1 MTLSIFDSKSQQLRT
16 FEPIQPG
23 CVNLYVCGP
32 TVQSA
37 PHVGHLRS
45 AVAFD
50 IVASWMRFGHGLK
63 VTLVRNVTD
72 IDDKILVNAAAQGV
86 DWQELAVS
94 VEAGFNRVYSDL
106 SALAD
111 VTPHATE
118 HIIDMVALIERLIS
132 RGHAY
137 QAADGSANVFFDSA
151 SWADYGQL
159 TNQGIESMEGEDAAS
174 HGRRRATDFALWKA
188 AKVDEPDTAAWS
200 SPWGLGRPGW
210 HIECSAMTRSVLG
223 EHFDIHGGGLDLRFP
238 HHENELAQSRA
249 AGFEFANY
257 WMHNGLVTVAGQKMS
272 KSLGNGVSVE
282 QLFEQGNSA
291 AVRYW
296 LASAHYRS
304 TLDYSPSAI
313 AESASAVSRI
323 QNFLKRLS
331 SVGDAADDAFRAT
344 DLPSA
349 FVAAMDADFNVP
361 AALAVLHDAV
371 RQGNS
376 KLDSNQDAAPE
387 ARAVAAMLHALNL
400 NLATQAEVDEDL
412 AARVEELIAR
422 RAEARAN
429 RDFALADQIRQ
440 EIADLGVTIE
450 DTPTKTTWSLNG

>member
-1 MTLSIFDSKSQQLRT
+1 MTLSLFDSKSQQLRAFT
-16 FEPIQPG
+16 PIKPG
-23 CVNLYVCGP
+23 CASIYVCGP

-50 IVASWMRFGHGLK
+50 IIASWMRFGHGLEVK
-63 VTLVRNVTD
+63 LVRNVTD
-72 IDDKILVNAAAQGV
+72 IDDKILVNAAEQGV
-86 DWQELAVS
+86 DWQALAVS
-94 VEAGFNRVYSDL
+94 VEAEFNRVYQSL
-106 SALAD
+106 SADTD
-111 VTPHATE
+111 VTPHATA
-118 HIIDMVALIERLIS
+118 HILDMIALIERLIS

-137 QAADGSANVFFDSA
+137 QAEDGSANVFFDSA
-151 SWADYGQL
+151 SWADYGEL
-159 TNQGIESMEGEDAAS
+159 TNQAIESMEGEEVVS

-188 AKVDEPDTAAWS
+188 AKSDEPDTASWQ

-257 WMHNGLVTVAGQKMS
+257 WMHNGLVTVGGQKMS
-272 KSLGNGVSVE
+272 KSLGNGVSVAE
-282 QLFEQGNSA
+282 LFEQGSSL

-304 TLDYSPSAI
+304 TLDYSPSAV
-313 AESASAVSRI
+313 AEAAAAVARI
-323 QNFLKRLS
+323 QNFVKRIPEMPTE
-331 SVGDAADDAFRAT
+331 VAAS

-371 RQGNS
+371 RQGNIR
-376 KLDSNQDAAPE
+376 LDSNQDAAPE
-387 ARAVAAMLHALNL
+387 ARAVAAMLRALNL
-400 NLATQAEVDEDL
+400 NLASEVSVDADL

-422 RAEARAN
+422 RADARAN
-429 RDFALADQIRQ
+429 RDFELADRIRH
-440 EIADLGVTIE
+440 EISQLGVTIE